1 MFSQL
6 SQFHI
11 ESLAANLEFLDWV
24 ELLIVLLLKLGERTF
39 ILILLGFSA
48 ELSRDLELEVPSH
61 IADVVLTFPYMLC
74 LLSLTSK
81 LTLLRCFFFP
91 HLKTSYKERIE
102 TCISLI

>member
-1 MFSQL
+1 MLSQL

-48 ELSRDLELEVPSH
+48 ELSRDLEVPSH
-61 IADVVLTFPYMLC
+61 IADVVLTFPY
-74 LLSLTSK
+74 T
-81 LTLLRCFFFP
+81 
-91 HLKTSYKERIE
+91 
-102 TCISLI
+102 